1 MCISGMINEH
11 HYRTAMVE
19 MSCDFIRTSF
29 GVSLITSWGVA
40 LLIQGV
46 AEDDHALCSI
56 VNIFIILHDVVI

>member
-1 MCISGMINEH
+1 
-11 HYRTAMVE
+11 MVE

-29 GVSLITSWGVA
+29 GVSLINQITSWGVA

-56 VNIFIILHDVVI
+56 VYIFIILHDVVI